1 MNFIEE
7 LGILALGTRI
17 KSLSELL
24 MKDVT
29 RIYKDQEID
38 FEPRWFTFF
47 QLLLHR
53 GEITVTEIAREL
65 NQTHPAVIQVIHSL
79 EKRKLIST
87 KKDKTDQ
94 RKRLVSLTKKGK
106 KLASDLKPVWNAIH
120 QSAKEILEESDPAL
134 IEHIMQV
141 EKALEQ
147 KSTYHRVEEILR
159 RNTAE
164 NIEFVAFEEKYQKDF
179 RQLNENWL
187 NTYLEITE
195 HDRQL
200 LDDPVKE
207 IINNKGM
214 ICLMISGRRVVGT
227 YALQKRKDRACEL
240 SKFTVKEEFRGLKL
254 GERMLEHAIQQA
266 QNLGYDSVL
275 LFTHH
280 KLSEATHL
288 YLKKGF
294 KEISEHPDFKDE
306 TGRCSMM
313 MKLIINQ

>member
-7 LGILALGTRI
+7 LGILALGSRI
-17 KSLSELL
+17 KNLSELL

-29 RIYKDQEID
+29 QIYKDQDLD

-47 QLLLHR
+47 QLLLHK
-53 GEITVTEIAREL
+53 GEVTVTEIAREL
-65 NQTHPAVIQVIHSL
+65 NQTHPAVVQVIHGL

-87 KKDKTDQ
+87 KKDKKDQ

-106 KLASDLKPVWNAIH
+106 KLAEDLQPVWDAIH
-120 QSAKEILEESDPAL
+120 QSAKEIMEESDPAF
-134 IEHIMQV
+134 IENIRQV

-147 KSTYHRVEEILR
+147 KSTYQRVQEILR
-159 RNTAE
+159 KNTVE
-164 NIEFVAFEEKYQKDF
+164 NIEFVAFEEKYRKDF
-179 RQLNENWL
+179 RKLNEKWL
-187 NTYLEITE
+187 NRYLEITE
-195 HDRQL
+195 HDRQML
-200 LDDPVKE
+200 KDPVKE
-207 IINNKGM
+207 IINKKGK
-214 ICLMISGRRVVGT
+214 IYLMISGGRVIGT
-227 YALQKRKDRACEL
+227 YAMQKKDDRACEL

-266 QNLGYDSVL
+266 QNLGYDSLL

-280 KLSEATHL
+280 KLNEATRL

-294 KEISEHPDFKDE
+294 KEISEHPDFNDE